1 MLVHLGIGG
10 HVDCLTKLF
19 GSQKRCCNGQWLLT
33 SHYFEHC
40 IYKEFNG
47 CIYYKN
53 LHLPQ
58 KLYLTWLTLIPH
70 ELLFQH
76 TLQCSSR
83 SKVKLSILK
92 SKSDSSLLSVEK
104 LCQTKLFFFWLQI
117 GCFVTGAN
125 LLRVE
130 EDDQTF
136 FGIFN
141 FFLLCFLSI
150 SSSLSLFA
158 SSFCDL
164 SFFFPDFGNL
174 CHPKYDLTLSFSQ
187 HSSSLSFPL
196 LSLDNKVPLT
206 HLLNLATLNP
216 TQQEGLCKSFVILH
230 FLLLQDW
237 NIAIR
242 VCNVA
247 ITICSVVFVYW
258 KLITWH

>member
-47 CIYYKN
+47 CIYHKN

-125 LLRVE
+125 LLGVE

-150 SSSLSLFA
+150 SSSLSFCFLFLWSLLFFPWFWQFVPSQIRSDIIILTA
-158 SSFCDL
+158 FILLVLSSFIPRQQGTINT
-164 SFFFPDFGNL
+164 STKFGNIKPNSTRGSLQKL
-174 CHPKYDLTLSFSQ
+174 CNIAL
-187 HSSSLSFPL
+187 SSS
-196 LSLDNKVPLT
+196 
-206 HLLNLATLNP
+206 A
-216 TQQEGLCKSFVILH
+216 GLKYCHQGL
-230 FLLLQDW
+230 
-237 NIAIR
+237 
-242 VCNVA
+242 
-247 ITICSVVFVYW
+247 
-258 KLITWH
+258 

>member
-1 MLVHLGIGG
+1 M
-10 HVDCLTKLF
+10 
-19 GSQKRCCNGQWLLT
+19 
-33 SHYFEHC
+33 
-40 IYKEFNG
+40 
-47 CIYYKN
+47 
-53 LHLPQ
+53 HLPQ
-58 KLYLTWLTLIPH
+58 KLYLTWLTLTPH

-164 SFFFPDFGNL
+164 SFFSLILAICAILNTIWHYHSHSIHPL
-174 CHPKYDLTLSFSQ
+174 CP
-187 HSSSLSFPL
+187 
-196 LSLDNKVPLT
+196 
-206 HLLNLATLNP
+206 
-216 TQQEGLCKSFVILH
+216 
-230 FLLLQDW
+230 FL
-237 NIAIR
+237 
-242 VCNVA
+242 
-247 ITICSVVFVYW
+247 FYP
-258 KLITWH
+258 